1 MSEDRKNVT
10 AFDLDGVFI
19 PDCDQIPDLGDHQ
32 AYLNLT
38 MYMQP
43 VFRPVGEWILLTGR
57 PAEYESITK
66 SWLLKYFINQP
77 KLILH
82 GRNPEEEDNE
92 EYKLRMI
99 KEHNIDVY
107 IESDKKIVDH
117 LNKNLD
123 KDAKIIV
130 HFSEFCELYLNY
142 NAGA

>member
-1 MSEDRKNVT
+1 MSKGSNLT

-19 PDCDQIPDLGDHQ
+19 PDCDQIPDLGDHE

-43 VFRPVGEWILLTGR
+43 VFKPVGEWILLTGR
-57 PAEYESITK
+57 PAEFESVTK
-66 SWLLKYFINQP
+66 SWLLKYFSNQP
-77 KLILH
+77 TMILH
-82 GRNPEEEDNE
+82 QRDPDKENNE

-99 KEHNIDVY
+99 KEHDIDVY
-107 IESDKKIVDH
+107 IESDIKIVNH
-117 LNKNLD
+117 LKGNLD
-123 KDAKIIV
+123 TDKKTIV

>member
-1 MSEDRKNVT
+1 MSDIDRKNET

-43 VFRPVGEWILLTGR
+43 TFKPVGEWTLLTGR
-57 PAEYESITK
+57 PAEYEHITK
-66 SWLLKYFINQP
+66 SWLLKYFTNQP

-82 GRNPEEEDNE
+82 GRDAETETNT

-99 KEHNIDVY
+99 KEHKIDVY
-107 IESDKKIVDH
+107 IESDREIVDE
-117 LNKNLD
+117 LTKKLGD
-123 KDAKIIV
+123 GKIIV
-130 HFSEFCELYLNY
+130 HFEEFCQLYLNY
-142 NAGA
+142 NSGS